1 MSISSSRLSTAP
13 TSPAK
18 SPACGR
24 SVSSRVEKETW
35 IQREFDVKYDVDS
48 TAAFDDNPCMSRKPN
63 KEQIRA
69 FYRTRVVAI
78 QASFEGYT
86 TVQRAKLTAED
97 CQLSPKKRAS
107 LLKKLEKDEKSM

>member
-1 MSISSSRLSTAP
+1 ME
-13 TSPAK
+13 TS
-18 SPACGR
+18 
-24 SVSSRVEKETW
+24 
-35 IQREFDVKYDVDS
+35 IQRELAVRYDVDS
-48 TAAFDDNPCMSRKPN
+48 SAKFGDNPIMSKPN

-97 CQLSPKKRAS
+97 CQLSAKKRAS
-107 LLKKLEKDEKSM
+107 LLKKLEKDEKSMEKAFRRALKSIDKT